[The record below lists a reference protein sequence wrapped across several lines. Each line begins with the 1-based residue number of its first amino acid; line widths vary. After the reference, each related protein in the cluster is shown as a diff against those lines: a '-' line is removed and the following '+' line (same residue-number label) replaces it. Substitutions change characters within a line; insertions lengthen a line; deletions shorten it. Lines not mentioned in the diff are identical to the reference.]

1 MKSESEIKET
11 AEALAR
17 VLPALGLMVTEPL
30 PELLRDSR
38 SQMIL
43 LQVVSQ
49 RKAAIVS
56 EVATAMGIAVPTAST
71 MIRKMVE
78 KGLLART
85 HHPEDWRSVHLS
97 LTPAG
102 IRLLEGMTQRRTE
115 RVAELIRDLPEQ
127 QAATLREAVKILL
140 QLTATTR

>member
-49 RKAAIVS
+49 RKAATVS

-78 KGLLART
+78 KGLLERT
-85 HHPEDWRSVHLS
+85 QNPEDWRSVQLS

-102 IRLLEGMTQRRTE
+102 SRLLEGMTQRRTE
-115 RVAELIRDLPEQ
+115 RVEELIRELPVQEL
-127 QAATLREAVKILL
+127 ATLREAVKILL
-140 QLTATTR
+140 RLTATTR

>member
-1 MKSESEIKET
+1 MKSVPEIRET

-17 VLPALGLMVTEPL
+17 VLPVLGLMVTEPL

-49 RKAAIVS
+49 RTAATVS
-56 EVATAMGIAVPTAST
+56 EVAVAMGIAVPTAST

-78 KGLLART
+78 KGLLERT
-85 HHPEDWRSVHLS
+85 HNPEDWRSVQLG
-97 LTPAG
+97 LTAAG
-102 IRLLEGMTQRRTE
+102 AQLLEGMTQRRTE
-115 RVAELIRDLPEQ
+115 RVEELIRNLPEQ
-127 QAATLREAVKILL
+127 EVATLREAMKILL
-140 QLTATTR
+140 RLTAPTR